1 MTFYLL
7 HFLCYA
13 VLTILLLLSRKQ
25 SLLLFHPFVE
35 KAFVS
40 KPFLGKIMMINKH
53 FEEATFI
60 LINL

>member
-25 SLLLFHPFVE
+25 CGKSLCEQTLFM
-35 KAFVS
+35 K
-40 KPFLGKIMMINKH
+40 N
-53 FEEATFI
+53 
-60 LINL
+60 NDD